1 MFRRAVECT
10 RPGRANLAS
19 VRLLS
24 DRRYVFPMSAEALW
38 VRINDV
44 AAYPTWWPWLR
55 RFDGE
60 TLNEGEVWQCT
71 VQPPLPYTV
80 RFAVTIG
87 AIAPARSIAATV
99 SGDIVGSATLQIEP
113 RAGGCEARLTAE
125 LGPDKHALRALSVA
139 ARPLVRFGHNWVLDT
154 GARQF
159 RKRSVAAAGEDGSR

>member
-1 MFRRAVECT
+1 
-10 RPGRANLAS
+10 

-24 DRRYVFPMSAEALW
+24 DRRYVFPMSADALW
-38 VRINDV
+38 ARIGDV

-55 RFDGE
+55 EFDGE
-60 TLNEGEVWQCT
+60 KLAEGAVWQCT

-87 AIAPARSIAATV
+87 AIAPARSIAAKV
-99 SGDIVGSATLQIEP
+99 SGDIVGSARLQIEP
-113 RAGGCEARLTAE
+113 RAGGCEARLIAE
-125 LGPDKHALRALSVA
+125 LGPEKQALRALSVA

-159 RKRSVAAAGEDGSR
+159 RKRSAAAPVDDAG